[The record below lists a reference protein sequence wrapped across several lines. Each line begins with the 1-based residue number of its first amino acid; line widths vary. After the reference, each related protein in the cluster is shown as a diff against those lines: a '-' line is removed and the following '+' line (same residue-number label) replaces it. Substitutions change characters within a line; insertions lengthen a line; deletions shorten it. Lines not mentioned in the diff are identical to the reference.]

1 MQPAFVVSVA
11 SVSQFFFDI
20 FICLELVHQG
30 LELKKKKKVNHH
42 PKHPGIH
49 FRDMKRQN
57 NWLRENVFDALE
69 NYLFC
74 CACIRATFGISKQ
87 QIACQKA
94 IKR

>member
-1 MQPAFVVSVA
+1 MSVA